1 MDNRG
6 KSLNLGLGKWLIFA
20 YLVLFP
26 LGQLIRV
33 NYNFFG
39 LTIPIHPLDI
49 VTFISVPIYLLAVGR
64 QPKVFSH
71 ILGFLG
77 VATFSLILSLT
88 YFPIS
93 SVFWGTLY
101 LFRLFSYSTFF
112 VIAWSTAR
120 KNESFKG
127 VLFNG
132 LILVAFF
139 SAVFGWIQ
147 YFWIPDLTSLR
158 YIGWDDHLYRLVGT
172 FFDPGYTG
180 IILVFGFFT
189 ALTKYL
195 RKRQNSALI
204 LSIFFLLSVAFTYSR
219 ASYLAL
225 LAGVIWLVVKRRKF
239 KVLFWVAA
247 VVIIVILALPRP
259 AGEGVRL
266 ERLQSVY
273 ARSLNYSQTLA
284 IIYTKPLFGVGFN
297 NICQARTELFAGE
310 GFQSHA
316 CSGADSSLLFVVATT
331 GVIGLLAYLS
341 MGLKILKAVDHDIY
355 GQTFL
360 ISSVGLITHSLF
372 VNSLFYPWVMGYMAI
387 LLAISITDNESST
400 G

>member
-1 MDNRG
+1 MDSRK
-6 KSLNLGLGKWLIFA
+6 KSLGRGLAERLIFV

-26 LGQLIRV
+26 LGQLIRI

-39 LTIPIHPLDI
+39 LAIPIHPSDV
-49 VTFISVPIYLLAVGR
+49 VTFISVPIYLLGLGR
-64 QPKVFSH
+64 QPKVFSY

-101 LFRLFSYSTFF
+101 LFRLFSYSAFF
-112 VIAWSTAR
+112 AIAYNCAR
-120 KNESFKG
+120 KDESFKG

-132 LILVAFF
+132 LILVSFF
-139 SAVFGWIQ
+139 TAVFGWIQ
-147 YFWIPDLTSLR
+147 YFWIPDLTSLK
-158 YIGWDDHLYRLVGT
+158 YIGWDDHLNRLVGT
-172 FFDPGYTG
+172 FLDPGYTG
-180 IILVFGFFT
+180 IILVFGFF
-189 ALTKYL
+189 AVLTKYL
-195 RKRQNSALI
+195 HKKRNSSLV
-204 LSIFFLLSVAFTYSR
+204 LSIFFLLSTAFTYSR
-219 ASYLAL
+219 ASYVAL

-266 ERLQSVY
+266 ERLQSIY
-273 ARSLNYSQTLA
+273 ARGLNYSQTLA

-297 NICQARTELFAGE
+297 NICRARTELFAGE

-331 GVIGLLAYLS
+331 GVVGLLVYLS
-341 MGLKILKAVDHDIY
+341 MGLRILKAVEFDIY

-372 VNSLFYPWVMGYMAI
+372 VNSLFYPWVMGWMGI
-387 LLAISITDNESST
+387 LLAISVRNGSNS
-400 G
+400 